1 MAAVSFPHA
10 IQGEGSG
17 PALKDVP
24 AELTAGDIAL
34 PLGRVSRTAGG
45 SGSCVC
51 RKAGLRAAKVQA
63 NTGEQEW
70 FLTQWHQ
77 GRFGHFGVSP

>member
-1 MAAVSFPHA
+1 MAAVSFLHA

-24 AELTAGDIAL
+24 AELTAGDTAL

-63 NTGEQEW
+63 NTGEQKW
-70 FLTQWHQ
+70 FPTQWHQ
-77 GRFGHFGVSP
+77 GRFGHFWVSP